1 MTTTPISTQP
11 MTQSTIAAVIAAP
24 ARALLGLGQALCK
37 GVDPEKARRKPEG
50 VDANHPVFIYGHLS
64 LYPDMVLGALG
75 REDLK
80 SPKSE
85 QWHEHFM
92 HGKECKD
99 GCKDYPTLE
108 EAQAHWVERFETAIN
123 ALADVDESVFAQE
136 CPFEGLRKRCAT
148 LGEMVN
154 FMLVMHTSF
163 HLGQMSTWRRCVGL
177 GAASM

>member
-1 MTTTPISTQP
+1 MPTP
-11 MTQSTIAAVIAAP
+11 QSTAQSSMLGPMIAAP
-24 ARALLGLGQALCK
+24 SRALLGLGQALLNDVETSKAGCKPK
-37 GVDPEKARRKPEG
+37 GVDT
-50 VDANHPVFIYGHLS
+50 NHPVFIYGHLS
-64 LYPDMVLGALG
+64 IYPDMVLGAIG

-80 SPKSE
+80 DPKSE

-92 HGKECKD
+92 HGKDCKD
-99 GCKDYPTLE
+99 GCKDYPTLAE
-108 EAQAHWVERFETAIN
+108 VKAHWVERYETVIN
-123 ALADVDESVFAQE
+123 ALADVDESIFANE